1 MLRKI
6 ICIKNIGLFCDATH
20 SSHDFAKVTLIY
32 AENGRGKSTLA
43 SIFRSCS
50 TNDAKII
57 HRRRTLGCVD
67 LPVVKLIFR
76 TNNKNRPATFENSS
90 WSPGYP
96 DILLFDTDF
105 VDRNVYSGTTI
116 NATHREGLLE
126 FALGEDAVNL
136 KQKIDSEAKL
146 VADKKQ
152 EITNIEK
159 ELKPYRGGLEISDFA
174 KLQADSDVDE
184 QIEKLEAT
192 LTTARDNV
200 GK

>member
-6 ICIKNIGLFCDATH
+6 TCIKNIGLFYDATH

-43 SIFRSCS
+43 SIFRSCA
-50 TNDAKII
+50 TNDANVI
-57 HRRRTLGCVD
+57 RRRQTLGCIN
-67 LPVVKLIFR
+67 LPVVKLIFK
-76 TNNKNRPATFENSS
+76 TDNKNKPATFENNT
-90 WSPGYP
+90 WSPSYS

-105 VDRNVYSGTTI
+105 VDKNVYSGTTI

-126 FALGEDAVNL
+126 FALGEDAVIL
-136 KQKIDSEAKL
+136 KQKIDREAKL

-159 ELKPYRGGLEISDFA
+159 ELSLYRGGLEVIAFA
-174 KLQADSDVDE
+174 ERMS
-184 QIEKLEAT
+184 EKS
-192 LTTARDNV
+192 
-200 GK
+200 G

>member
-1 MLRKI
+1 
-6 ICIKNIGLFCDATH
+6 
-20 SSHDFAKVTLIY
+20 
-32 AENGRGKSTLA
+32 
-43 SIFRSCS
+43 
-50 TNDAKII
+50 
-57 HRRRTLGCVD
+57 
-67 LPVVKLIFR
+67 
-76 TNNKNRPATFENSS
+76 
-90 WSPGYP
+90 
-96 DILLFDTDF
+96 
-105 VDRNVYSGTTI
+105 VYSGTTI

-146 VADKKQ
+146 VADKNQ